1 MSMGTLGEVK
11 TTIDVH
17 DELLKRAKRHAKET
31 GQTLRAVI
39 EEGLRLVLEK
49 PPPTGYKLPDLRVGN
64 PDDPNPFEKYTF
76 AEILEMSQREWPGS

>member
-1 MSMGTLGEVK
+1 MGSMGEVK
-11 TTIDVH
+11 TTVDVH

-49 PPPTGYKLPDLRVGN
+49 PQMSGYKLPDLSIGDPN
-64 PDDPNPFEKYTF
+64 GPNPFEKFTWP
-76 AEILEMSQREWPGS
+76 EMLELSDREWPGAE

>member
-1 MSMGTLGEVK
+1 MGEVK
-11 TTIDVH
+11 TTVDVH
-17 DELLKRAKRHAKET
+17 DELLKRAKRHARET

-64 PDDPNPFEKYTF
+64 PGDPNP
-76 AEILEMSQREWPGS
+76 LEHLTWDEMLELMYGDRSGEWIPGQ